1 MVSATSTSS
10 RELVHIQ
17 PTSIGRR
24 FGKQQPHSNR
34 LSSTPV
40 FLRFRMV
47 SQIHKFSLAYYRGM
61 RLSLKL
67 AIFICIM
74 SQRNP
79 SCTSTRYCASNVLS
93 KTATSRLNLCGAH
106 YCLTNLQTLPVNMP
120 PSQLCAKGGC
130 EDPPVAGTAL
140 KLAKEEH
147 TDWGQP
153 SHGDYLLSML
163 PRSLGPKVFF
173 EKRCFYTVQAFSW
186 CIQECPVCIA

>member
-1 MVSATSTSS
+1 
-10 RELVHIQ
+10 
-17 PTSIGRR
+17 
-24 FGKQQPHSNR
+24 
-34 LSSTPV
+34 
-40 FLRFRMV
+40 MV

-79 SCTSTRYCASNVLS
+79 SCTSTRYCASNVLP

-130 EDPPVAGTAL
+130 KDPPVAGTAL
-140 KLAKEEH
+140 KLTKEEH
-147 TDWGQP
+147 TDWDLGKAVWLGQP
-153 SHGDYLLSML
+153 FQGDYLLSVL

-186 CIQECPVCIA
+186 CIQECPVCTA